1 MYRHFFK
8 RLLDF
13 FVSLLAIIVL
23 SPLFVVVTLWLY
35 AVNKGGGAFFAPVR
49 PGRNGK
55 LFHIL
60 KFRSMTDER
69 DRNGNLLPDAQ
80 RLTKIGKFIRLTSID
95 ELPQLFNVLKGDMSF
110 VGPRPLAVFY
120 LPYYNEDERKRHN
133 VRPGITG
140 WAQVNGRTS
149 VTWPQKF
156 AYDLEY
162 VEKVSFLFDLKVL
175 FLTAYKV
182 IKRENVGV
190 DKGDS
195 SPFTMYRETQ
205 WEMAGRQDL
214 VDEARRK
221 AKPYREMI
229 AQIHLK

>member
-1 MYRHFFK
+1 MYRYFFK

-13 FVSLLAIIVL
+13 SISLLAIIVL
-23 SPLFVVVTLWLY
+23 SPLFVLVTLWLY
-35 AVNKGGGAFFAPVR
+35 AVNKGGGVFFSPVR

-69 DRNGNLLPDAQ
+69 DGNGKLLPDAQ

-120 LPYYNEDERKRHN
+120 LPYYSEDERKRHN

-162 VEKVSFLFDLKVL
+162 VEKVSFLFDLKIL
-175 FLTAYKV
+175 FLTAFKV
-182 IKRENVGV
+182 LKHEDVGV
-190 DKGDS
+190 DQGDS
-195 SPFTMYRETQ
+195 FPFTVYRETQ

-214 VDEARRK
+214 VDEARSK

-229 AQIHLK
+229 AQMHS

>member
-8 RLLDF
+8 RVFDF
-13 FVSLLAIIVL
+13 FISLAVIIML
-23 SPLFVVVTLWLY
+23 SPLFVIVTIWLY
-35 AVNKGGGAFFAPVR
+35 AVNKGGGAFFVPIR
-49 PGRNGK
+49 PGRDGK

-60 KFRSMTDER
+60 KFKSMTDER
-69 DRNGNLLPDAQ
+69 DENGKLLPDAQ
-80 RLTKIGKFIRLTSID
+80 RLTKIGKFVRLTSID

-110 VGPRPLAVFY
+110 VGPRPLAASY
-120 LPYYNEDERKRHN
+120 LPYYNEEERKRHD

-149 VTWPQKF
+149 VTWPQRF

-162 VEKVSFLFDLKVL
+162 VEKMSFLFDLKIL

-182 IKRENVGV
+182 LKREDVGV

-195 SPFTMYRETQ
+195 SPFTVFRESQ
-205 WEMAGRQDL
+205 WEMSGKQDL
-214 VDEARRK
+214 INAAREK
-221 AKPYREMI
+221 AKPYRAMI
-229 AQIHLK
+229 AQLHSK